1 MKIKEIIKETQKPA
15 IYTKGTASMWED
27 EYISQFLLEAHIDP
41 DMDLASRNKVAIEKT
56 VKWMFTTV
64 DGKNMNIL
72 DLGCGPGLY
81 CELMAQRS
89 HKITGMD
96 FSKRSINY
104 ATTQAKKKKLDIN
117 YQHANYMSL
126 DYENQFDLIIM
137 IYCDFGAL
145 IPKERDI
152 VIKNIYRA
160 LKPGGFFIFDSLNLN
175 STESFCK
182 NREWEMK
189 QDGFWKNSPYLVLS
203 EPFKYDEGRVFLDQH
218 TVIDENGDFKIY
230 RFWNQCFDGPEM
242 LAELSKYGFVNNSYY
257 KDILSDD
264 NALWSKETTFYKAG
278 KKKL

>member
-27 EYISQFLLEAHIDP
+27 EYISKFLLEAHINP

-56 VKWMFTTV
+56 VEWMFTTV
-64 DGKNMNIL
+64 NGKNMNIL

-81 CELMAQRS
+81 CELMAQRG

-117 YQHANYMSL
+117 YQHANYLSL

-145 IPKERDI
+145 IPEERDI

-189 QDGFWKNSPYLVLS
+189 QEGFWKNSPYIVFS
-203 EPFKYDEGRVFLDQH
+203 EPFKYDEGRIFLDQH

-242 LAELSKYGFVNNSYY
+242 LTELSKYGFVNNSYY
-257 KDILSDD
+257 KDILKSD
-264 NALWSKETTFYKAG
+264 NALWSRETNFYKAG
-278 KKKL
+278 KKK